1 MDRNFEARNVELLP
15 LLWRSIAH
23 RLWQIPFIAVFF
35 PKAEGPSLADAFLQ
49 TVPHRQDAS

>member
-1 MDRNFEARNVELLP
+1 MDRNFEAKNVELLP

-23 RLWQIPFIAVFF
+23 RSWQIPFIAVFF